1 MATTASAAATP
12 TMVSSLP
19 NEASFRLSGVS
30 SSSSPSKSPAIW
42 PTSVPIPVAVTTP
55 RPRPPVTMDV
65 AKAMVERSPSGA
77 PGATAASASF
87 SEGTD
92 SPVSEA
98 SCARRLAESSR
109 RRSAGTMLPSS
120 SSTTSPSTRSRAG
133 RISSAPPRTTR
144 AVGAESDRSASSDDC
159 ALRSC
164 TMPITAFTTT
174 MAKMMPASAHSRK
187 SAESTAATTRMSTM
201 GSPSCSRTMAPSVLG
216 GFEASSL
223 GPFWARRRRASA
235 SVRPS
240 GEVSSAAST
249 TLVGFACQGVA
260 AASARG
266 EGAAAAAVPSGAAGE
281 GVVRGSIGFLS
292 VALPRAHGSA
302 RTGPTIPEA
311 LARPP
316 NRHAAVTEPLRARR
330 RPFAGSMR

>member
-1 MATTASAAATP
+1 
-12 TMVSSLP
+12 
-19 NEASFRLSGVS
+19 
-30 SSSSPSKSPAIW
+30 
-42 PTSVPIPVAVTTP
+42 
-55 RPRPPVTMDV
+55 
-65 AKAMVERSPSGA
+65 MVERSPSGA

-249 TLVGFACQGVA
+249 TLVGFAC
-260 AASARG
+260 ARL
-266 EGAAAAAVPSGAAGE
+266 GAH
-281 GVVRGSIGFLS
+281 
-292 VALPRAHGSA
+292 RAHDTRSPRPSA
-302 RTGPTIPEA
+302 EPSRRGHGAFTCAPAPLCRLYA
-311 LARPP
+311 L
-316 NRHAAVTEPLRARR
+316 EWQRR
-330 RPFAGSMR
+330 RKDAP